1 MLCLAYL
8 CNAEFFFL
16 VDSLYV
22 SHPRNFRDFP
32 ACDFLRLQKINI
44 PPKFKKFSLVLHFFT
59 SCFTISFTVCIVR
72 ADCVPALGTIAAL
85 DKVLSVRLF
94 FLTIFFFNVKTSEQ
108 TKIYNLCVVTMQTG

>member
-1 MLCLAYL
+1 MLD
-8 CNAEFFFL
+8 FFFL
-16 VDSLYV
+16 VDLLYV
-22 SHPRNFRDFP
+22 SHPLNFRDFP

-72 ADCVPALGTIAAL
+72 ANCMPALGTIDAL

-94 FLTIFFFNVKTSEQ
+94 FFNYFFFLMSRLQSRPKFT
-108 TKIYNLCVVTMQTG
+108 TCVLLTMQTG